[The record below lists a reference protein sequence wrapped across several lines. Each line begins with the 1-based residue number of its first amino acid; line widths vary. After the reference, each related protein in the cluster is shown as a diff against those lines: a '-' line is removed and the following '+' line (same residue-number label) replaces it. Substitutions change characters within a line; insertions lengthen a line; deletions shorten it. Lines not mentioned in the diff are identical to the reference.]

1 MAMPLMG
8 VSHKESLKTVG
19 VAIQAFA
26 YDLNFK
32 HWQDCVLKLLVSSP
46 SLNCVKLYH
55 WSTWSKCFKAVDK
68 SGTTSHLRDTHTH
81 TPCCYLHYQRW
92 QAWEAW
98 REQPQGRAEWIH
110 ICIYG
115 PPMRCMG
122 PVEGKYGGTWFI
134 QPHACLVHGS
144 THSWFIYMLYVLLIF
159 IDHNMIVTVCIYIHI
174 ENKRCFSMAI

>member
-68 SGTTSHLRDTHTH
+68 SGTTSHLRHTHTH
-81 TPCCYLHYQRW
+81 TLLLPALPEVAGLGSMARAAARKSRVDSHLHLWTPDEVHGTRWGKVWGNMVYTATCMSSSWIYPFMIYLYV
-92 QAWEAW
+92 
-98 REQPQGRAEWIH
+98 
-110 ICIYG
+110 ICI
-115 PPMRCMG
+115 
-122 PVEGKYGGTWFI
+122 I
-134 QPHACLVHGS
+134 D
-144 THSWFIYMLYVLLIF
+144 IYW
-159 IDHNMIVTVCIYIHI
+159 
-174 ENKRCFSMAI
+174 S